1 MDYSDIIDLPHPVSK
16 RHKPMPMQNRA
27 AQFAPFA
34 ALTGYEDAIAETARA
49 TEQEIEVSTDL
60 AALLD
65 QRLEVLRQ
73 SLADTP
79 HTPVEVSLT
88 YFIPDRS
95 KEGGRHERIAAAVKD
110 IDEEA
115 QLLVLADG
123 RTIKIAHITDLTL
136 DFSVPDGSR

>member
-49 TEQEIEVSTDL
+49 TEQAIEVSTDL

-65 QRLEVLRQ
+65 QRLELLRQ
-73 SLADTP
+73 SLADNVKKNVDVT
-79 HTPVEVSLT
+79 LT
-88 YFIPDRS
+88 YFIPDQMQ
-95 KEGGRHERIAAAVKD
+95 RINTYVESLK
-110 IDEEA
+110 
-115 QLLVLADG
+115 QGL
-123 RTIKIAHITDLTL
+123 
-136 DFSVPDGSR
+136 